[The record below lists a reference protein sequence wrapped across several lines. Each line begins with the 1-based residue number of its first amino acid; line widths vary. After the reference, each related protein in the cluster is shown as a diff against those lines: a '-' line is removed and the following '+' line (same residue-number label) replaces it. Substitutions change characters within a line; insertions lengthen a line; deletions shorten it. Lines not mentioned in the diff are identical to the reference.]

1 MAKQMYSRADML
13 LSRLKKFIR
22 NEFNRMGLLGFDEL
36 NVISTQT
43 QTETLF
49 TNLKNENTK
58 AFCDAAKNAQ
68 TFSLTLIALME
79 RGYPLSM
86 RDVKTRDFEK
96 SISGVR
102 VDTSKLVESQ
112 LIGTMA
118 WLTGFLGKYNHTTGY
133 LYESETDRK
142 RMRYNEEILT
152 AREYGDRQAFNTATN
167 RSANLWYGQS
177 EQYLMDVVDEAT
189 IETYKN
195 NGVKYV
201 MWMTEMDD
209 RVCKTCQ
216 SYHGQI
222 YAIDEVPEKPHRR
235 CRCYLIPMKDKTI

>member
-1 MAKQMYSRADML
+1 MYSRADKL
-13 LSRLKKFIR
+13 LAHLKKFIR

-36 NVISTQT
+36 NVINTQS
-43 QTETLF
+43 QTDTLF
-49 TNLKNENTK
+49 TNLKNENIK
-58 AFCDAAKNAQ
+58 AFCDAARNAQ
-68 TFSLTLIALME
+68 SFSLTLIALME
-79 RGYPLSM
+79 KGYPISM
-86 RDVKTRDFEK
+86 RNVSTRDFEK
-96 SISGVR
+96 SISGVKA
-102 VDTSKLVESQ
+102 DASGLVESL
-112 LIGTMA
+112 LIGTTT
-118 WLTGFLGKYNHTTGY
+118 WLTSFLRKYNHTTGY

-167 RSANLWYGQS
+167 KSANLWYNQS

-195 NGVKYV
+195 NGIKYV
-201 MWMTEMDD
+201 MWMTEMDS

-222 YAIDEVPEKPHRR
+222 FDIDDTPEKPHRR
-235 CRCYLIPMKDKTI
+235 CRCYLIPMKDKKI